1 MCRLA
6 MRPSSVSSSMSI
18 TSKGAFRPLVQA
30 AGSWPERFAVLDE
43 EFIGLLL
50 WPALRARD
58 AGALI
63 KFLVDEE
70 TAVYGEG
77 IASTTLSSA
86 GPEVAASCS
95 VQARHGGQ
103 PAVLNQPARP
113 APMSSPRHPA
123 RCRGPA
129 PGSSW
134 SCATPVTGRETSR
147 RATRRGTAGR
157 SAR

>member
-58 AGALI
+58 AGGLI

-70 TAVYGEG
+70 TAVYGG
-77 IASTTLSSA
+77 GGRADH
-86 GPEVAASCS
+86 
-95 VQARHGGQ
+95 ARLG
-103 PAVLNQPARP
+103 
-113 APMSSPRHPA
+113 
-123 RCRGPA
+123 
-129 PGSSW
+129 W
-134 SCATPVTGRETSR
+134 
-147 RATRRGTAGR
+147 TAGGRGAQAAPRRR
-157 SAR
+157 SAV